1 MPRTIQPLLF
11 IRNTHWS
18 RSFLKRWWAL
28 RCGFKDQLS
37 LWKALFEAWG
47 KETDFEYPDHAL
59 TSYAAARHYA
69 LPLVIN
75 QLSTL
80 LEPGTRWDL
89 STERDALVKTG
100 CLLEPLRLRHLL
112 LLPVVPFE
120 DKEFGKV
127 PPSISRDGAGPWN
140 DEYWICHA
148 ACVFDSPKLCG
159 NQNFT
164 ARSC

>member
-1 MPRTIQPLLF
+1 M
-11 IRNTHWS
+11 
-18 RSFLKRWWAL
+18 

-75 QLSTL
+75 QLSSL

-89 STERDALVKTG
+89 ATERDALMKTG

-148 ACVFDSPKLCG
+148 ACVFDTPKKPKKISEDQCRNESTFHVYNCQCG
-159 NQNFT
+159 DLYN
-164 ARSC
+164 ARQRLGV